1 MSFFKSFVAAS
12 MFLMAAGYGCAGEAL
27 FVKGAEK
34 AMVVKASSG
43 FWVVKKV

>member
-34 AMVVKASSG
+34 VMVQKSSSG

>member
-12 MFLMAAGYGCAGEAL
+12 MFLMSAGYGCAGEAV

-34 AMVVKASSG
+34 LMVVKASSG
-43 FWVVKKV
+43 FWVFKPL

>member
-34 AMVVKASSG
+34 VAVVKASSG